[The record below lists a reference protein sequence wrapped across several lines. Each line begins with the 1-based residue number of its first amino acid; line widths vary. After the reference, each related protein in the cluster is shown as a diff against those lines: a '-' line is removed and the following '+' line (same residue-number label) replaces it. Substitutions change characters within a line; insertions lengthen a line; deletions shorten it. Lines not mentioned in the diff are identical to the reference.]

1 MSTDNKSH
9 DEDMHSPTPAK
20 AVPLGQYI
28 PTEKP
33 TLPPRG
39 DQPIEKRTK
48 VTILTLK
55 NQKRKGIKTVLCTAY
70 DYPQAL
76 LADRAGIDAIL
87 VGDSLGMTTL
97 GYKTTIPVT
106 MDDMLSHC
114 KAVWRANQT
123 SFLIGDM
130 PFMSYQESNE
140 LAVRNAGKFITAGMD
155 CVKIEGAMV
164 DRVKAISSAGI
175 ITMSHLGLTPH
186 TRAKL
191 GGYRVQGKTKESADV
206 ILDQALRLQ
215 DAGCSFLLLE
225 AMPRE
230 SAQYI
235 AEKLE
240 IPIYGIGAGDQVDG
254 QLVIQHDLIGM
265 FFEFKSKF
273 VKRYCEA
280 GALIEESLKDYAAEV
295 RGGQFPTSEQFYEI
309 KEDELDKLVSDD
321 RWKYNTPDNVKTHT
335 F

>member
-1 MSTDNKSH
+1 
-9 DEDMHSPTPAK
+9 
-20 AVPLGQYI
+20 
-28 PTEKP
+28 
-33 TLPPRG
+33 
-39 DQPIEKRTK
+39 
-48 VTILTLK
+48 
-55 NQKRKGIKTVLCTAY
+55 
-70 DYPQAL
+70 
-76 LADRAGIDAIL
+76 
-87 VGDSLGMTTL
+87 
-97 GYKTTIPVT
+97 
-106 MDDMLSHC
+106 
-114 KAVWRANQT
+114 
-123 SFLIGDM
+123 
-130 PFMSYQESNE
+130 
-140 LAVRNAGKFITAGMD
+140 
-155 CVKIEGAMV
+155 MV

-230 SAQYI
+230 SAQSL